1 MLPCLWSA
9 QALRDEQVGILG
21 TRRGCPGSRQRREL
35 VSTLEAKREALAP
48 ADAQAL
54 RDEQVGILEHEAGL
68 SRIEAEA
75 RAGIH
80 P

>member
-9 QALRDEQVGILG
+9 QVR
-21 TRRGCPGSRQRREL
+21 
-35 VSTLEAKREALAP
+35 
-48 ADAQAL
+48 

-75 RAGIH
+75 RAGIQ